1 MILRILLNSFHANC
15 LLKAVT
21 IDELVKNSFEK
32 NYDLKSLNKSIQ
44 VANEQIKVSKNWENP
59 MLAFKTNNI
68 GLNKPL
74 SNQKEYGVEL
84 SQVIPIG
91 RTLDIEENIAKKDRN
106 IKQFDLEDKKLELE
120 SKIYEYSYNILILEK
135 RYKLIENYLKNIEKL
150 EELYSSLY
158 KYQKASLNEVLNTKV
173 SYLDLK
179 LELDNLKTMIDNLY
193 LNLELISYEK
203 VQTIDENLDI
213 KEINKSSINQ
223 ELVITHPKVKTL
235 EEDSS
240 KYKEMAS
247 LEEAKKYSN
256 VTLSVEYM
264 QNAEQDYG
272 NVSVGIPLPLYKTE
286 NINALKAKL
295 NSNETNDK
303 LDSFIHNLSLQTNIY
318 LNNLNQ
324 SARNYRLIQ
333 KEIIPLKQK
342 IQTNIE
348 NYNSFDMVKPE
359 ESINNLNE
367 LITYETKAL
376 DEALKYYES
385 YSQLIYFTNKGL
397 K

>member
-1 MILRILLNSFHANC
+1 MLRILLSSFLASS
-15 LLKAVT
+15 LLSAVT

-91 RTLDIEENIAKKDRN
+91 NRLDIEKSIAQKDRN
-106 IKQFDLEDKKLELE
+106 IKEFDLEDKKLELE

-150 EELYSSLY
+150 EELYTSLY

-179 LELDNLKTMIDNLY
+179 LELDNLKTTIDNLY

-213 KEINKSSINQ
+213 KEINKASINQ
-223 ELVITHPKVKTL
+223 ELIITHPKVKTL

-303 LDSFIHNLSLQTNIY
+303 LDSFTHNLSLQSDIY

-342 IQTNIE
+342 IQENIE
-348 NYNSFDMVKPE
+348 NYNSFDMVKPQ
-359 ESINNLNE
+359 ESIENLNE
-367 LITYETKAL
+367 LIKYETKAL

-385 YSQLIYFTNKGL
+385 YSQLIYFTNRGL

>member
-1 MILRILLNSFHANC
+1 MLRILLSSFFASS
-15 LLKAVT
+15 LLSAVT

-74 SNQKEYGVEL
+74 SNQKEYGIEL

-91 RTLDIEENIAKKDRN
+91 KTLDIEESIAQKDRN
-106 IKQFDLEDKKLELE
+106 IKVFDLEDKKLELE

-150 EELYSSLY
+150 QELYSSLY
-158 KYQKASLNEVLNTKV
+158 KYEKASLNEVLNTKV

-203 VQTIDENLDI
+203 VQTIDENIDI
-213 KEINKSSINQ
+213 KEINKASINQ
-223 ELVITHPKVKTL
+223 EFNLNHPKVKTL
-235 EEDSS
+235 QEDSL
-240 KYKEMAS
+240 KYKDMAN

-264 QNAEQDYG
+264 QNQEQDYA
-272 NVSVGIPLPLYKTE
+272 NVTVGIPLPLYKTE
-286 NINALKAKL
+286 NVNALKAKL

-303 LDSFIHNLSLQTNIY
+303 LDSFLHNLSLQSDIY

-342 IQTNIE
+342 IQENIE
-348 NYNSFDMVKPE
+348 NYNSFDMVKPQ
-359 ESINNLNE
+359 ESIDNLNE

-376 DEALKYYES
+376 DEVLKYYES

>member
-1 MILRILLNSFHANC
+1 MLRILLSS
-15 LLKAVT
+15 LLASSLLSAVT

-59 MLAFKTNNI
+59 MLEFKTYNI
-68 GLNKPL
+68 ELNKPL

-91 RTLDIEENIAKKDRN
+91 NRLDIEKSIAQKDRN
-106 IKQFDLEDKKLELE
+106 IKEFDLEDKKLELE

-158 KYQKASLNEVLNTKV
+158 KYEKASLNEVLNTKV

-203 VQTIDENLDI
+203 VQNIDENIDI
-213 KEINKSSINQ
+213 KEINKASINQ

-303 LDSFIHNLSLQTNIY
+303 LDSFTHNLSLQTNIY

-342 IQTNIE
+342 IQENIE
-348 NYNSFDMVKPE
+348 NYNSFELVKPQ
-359 ESINNLNE
+359 ESIENLNE
-367 LITYETKAL
+367 LIKYETKAL

-385 YSQLIYFTNKGL
+385 YSQLIYFTNRGL

>member
-1 MILRILLNSFHANC
+1 MLRILLSSFLASS
-15 LLKAVT
+15 LLSAVT

-74 SNQKEYGVEL
+74 SNQKEYGVEIT
-84 SQVIPIG
+84 QVIPIG
-91 RTLDIEENIAKKDRN
+91 RTLDIEESIAQKDRN
-106 IKQFDLEDKKLELE
+106 IKIFDLEDKKLELE

-150 EELYSSLY
+150 QELYSSLY
-158 KYQKASLNEVLNTKV
+158 KYEKASLNEVLNTKV

-203 VQTIDENLDI
+203 VQNIDENIDI
-213 KEINKSSINQ
+213 KEINKASINQ
-223 ELVITHPKVKTL
+223 EFNLTHPKVQIL
-235 EEDSS
+235 QEDSL
-240 KYKEMAS
+240 KYKDMAN

-264 QNAEQDYG
+264 QNQEQDYA
-272 NVSVGIPLPLYKTE
+272 NVTVGIPLPLYKTE
-286 NINALKAKL
+286 NVNALKAKL

-303 LDSFIHNLSLQTNIY
+303 LDSFLHNLSLQSDIY

-342 IQTNIE
+342 IQENIE
-348 NYNSFDMVKPE
+348 NYNSFDIVKPQ
-359 ESINNLNE
+359 ESIDNLNE

-385 YSQLIYFTNKGL
+385 YSQLIYFTNRGL

>member
-1 MILRILLNSFHANC
+1 MLRILLSSFLASS
-15 LLKAVT
+15 LLSAIT

-44 VANEQIKVSKNWENP
+44 VATQQIKVSKNWENP
-59 MLAFKTNNI
+59 MLEFSANNI

-74 SNQKEYGVEL
+74 SNQKEYGVEI
-84 SQVIPIG
+84 SQVIPLG
-91 RTLDIEENIAKKDRN
+91 NRLDIEESIAKKDKN
-106 IKQFDLEDKKLELE
+106 IKEFDLEDKKLELE
-120 SKIYEYSYNILILEK
+120 SKIYEYSYNILITER
-135 RYKLIENYLKNIEKL
+135 RYKLIENYIKNIEKL
-150 EELYSSLY
+150 QELYSSLY
-158 KYQKASLNEVLNTKV
+158 KYEKATLNEVLNTKV
-173 SYLDLK
+173 SYLDSK
-179 LELDNLKTMIDNLY
+179 LELDNLKTIIDNLY

-203 VQTIDENLDI
+203 VQSIDESIDI
-213 KEINKSSINQ
+213 KEIHKSSINK
-223 ELVITHPKVKTL
+223 ELNLTHPKVKTL
-235 EEDSS
+235 QEDSLRF
-240 KYKEMAS
+240 KDMAS
-247 LEEAKKYSN
+247 LEEAKKYSD
-256 VTLSVEYM
+256 VTVSVEYM
-264 QNAEQDYG
+264 QNDEQDFA

-286 NINALKAKL
+286 NVNALKAKL

-303 LDSFIHNLSLQTNIY
+303 LDSFLHNLSLQSDIY

-342 IQTNIE
+342 IQENIE
-348 NYNSFDMVKPE
+348 NYNSFDIVKPQ
-359 ESINNLNE
+359 ESIDNLNE

>member
-1 MILRILLNSFHANC
+1 MLRILLSSFLASS
-15 LLKAVT
+15 LLSAVT

-32 NYDLKSLNKSIQ
+32 NYDLRSLNKSIQ

-74 SNQKEYGVEL
+74 SNQKEYGIEL
-84 SQVIPIG
+84 SQVIPLG
-91 RTLDIEENIAKKDRN
+91 NRLDIEESIASKDRN
-106 IKQFDLEDKKLELE
+106 IKVFDLEDKKLELE

-203 VQTIDENLDI
+203 VQTIDENIDI
-213 KEINKSSINQ
+213 KEINKAFINQ
-223 ELVITHPKVKTL
+223 ELIITHPKVKTL

-256 VTLSVEYM
+256 VTLSLEYM

-272 NVSVGIPLPLYKTE
+272 NVTVGIPLPLYKTE

-324 SARNYRLIQ
+324 SARNYKLIQ

-348 NYNSFDMVKPE
+348 NYNSFELVKPE

>member
-1 MILRILLNSFHANC
+1 MLKILLSSFLASS
-15 LLKAVT
+15 LLSAVT

-32 NYDLKSLNKSIQ
+32 NYDLRSLNKSIQ

-74 SNQKEYGVEL
+74 SNQKEYGIEL
-84 SQVIPIG
+84 SQVIPLG
-91 RTLDIEENIAKKDRN
+91 NRLDIEESIASKDRN
-106 IKQFDLEDKKLELE
+106 IKVFDLEDKKLELE

-150 EELYSSLY
+150 QELYSSLY
-158 KYQKASLNEVLNTKV
+158 KYEKASLNEVLNTKV

-179 LELDNLKTMIDNLY
+179 LELDNLKNVIYNMY
-193 LNLELISYEK
+193 LNLQLITYQNTQS
-203 VQTIDENLDI
+203 IDESI
-213 KEINKSSINQ
+213 KIEEINKASINQ
-223 ELVITHPKVKTL
+223 EFNLTHPKVKTL
-235 EEDSS
+235 KENSL
-240 KYKEMAS
+240 KYKDMS
-247 LEEAKKYSN
+247 KLEEAKKYSN

-264 QNAEQDYG
+264 QNQEQDFA
-272 NVSVGIPLPLYKTE
+272 NVSVGIPLPLYRTE

-303 LDSFIHNLSLQTNIY
+303 LDSFLHNLSLQSDIY

-342 IQTNIE
+342 IQENIE
-348 NYNSFDMVKPE
+348 NYNSFDIVKPQE
-359 ESINNLNE
+359 TIDNLNE
-367 LITYETKAL
+367 LIKYETKAL

-385 YSQLIYFTNKGL
+385 YSQLIYFTNRGL

>member
-1 MILRILLNSFHANC
+1 MLRILLSSFLASS
-15 LLKAVT
+15 LLSAVT

-179 LELDNLKTMIDNLY
+179 LELDNLKTTIDNLY

-203 VQTIDENLDI
+203 VQTIDDRIDI
-213 KEINKSSINQ
+213 KEINKASINQ
-223 ELVITHPKVKTL
+223 ELIITHPKVKTL

-256 VTLSVEYM
+256 VTLRVEYM
-264 QNAEQDYG
+264 QNDEQDYG
-272 NVSVGIPLPLYKTE
+272 NITVGIPLPLYKTE

-303 LDSFIHNLSLQTNIY
+303 LDSFMHNLSLQINIY

-324 SARNYRLIQ
+324 SARNYKLIQ

-359 ESINNLNE
+359 ESIKNLNE

>member
-1 MILRILLNSFHANC
+1 MLRILLSSFLASS
-15 LLKAVT
+15 LLSAVT
-21 IDELVKNSFEK
+21 INELVKNSFEK

-44 VANEQIKVSKNWENP
+44 VATEQIKVSKNWENP

-74 SNQKEYGVEL
+74 SNQKEYGIEL

-91 RTLDIEENIAKKDRN
+91 NRLDIEENIATKDRN
-106 IKQFDLEDKKLELE
+106 IKIFDLEDKRLELE

-135 RYKLIENYLKNIEKL
+135 RYKLIENYKRNIEKL
-150 EELYSSLY
+150 EELNNSLY
-158 KYQKASLNEVLNTKV
+158 KYQKATLNEVLNTKV
-173 SYLDLK
+173 SNLDLK
-179 LELDNLKTMIDNLY
+179 LELDNLKTMIENLY
-193 LNLELISYEK
+193 LNLEQITYEK
-203 VQTIDENLDI
+203 IQTIDEDINI
-213 KEINKSSINQ
+213 KEINKASINQ
-223 ELVITHPKVKTL
+223 ELNLNHPKVKTL
-235 EEDSS
+235 QEDSL
-240 KYKEMAS
+240 KYKDMAK

-264 QNAEQDYG
+264 QNIEQDYA

-286 NINALKAKL
+286 NVNALKAKL

-303 LDSFIHNLSLQTNIY
+303 LDSFLHNLSLQSDIY

-324 SARNYRLIQ
+324 SSRNYRLIQ
-333 KEIIPLKQK
+333 KEIIPLSKK
-342 IQTNIE
+342 IQENIE
-348 NYNSFDMVKPE
+348 NYNSFDMVKPQ
-359 ESINNLNE
+359 ESIDNLNE

-385 YSQLIYFTNKGL
+385 YSQLIYFTNRGL

>member
-1 MILRILLNSFHANC
+1 MLRILLSS
-15 LLKAVT
+15 LLASSLLSAVT

-44 VANEQIKVSKNWENP
+44 VASAQIKVSKNWENP
-59 MLAFKTNNI
+59 MLEFKTYNI
-68 GLNKPL
+68 GLDKPL

-91 RTLDIEENIAKKDRN
+91 NRLDIEKSIAQKDRN
-106 IKQFDLEDKKLELE
+106 IKEFDLEDKKLELE

-193 LNLELISYEK
+193 LNLEQITYEK
-203 VQTIDENLDI
+203 IQTIDEDINI

-264 QNAEQDYG
+264 QNQEQDYA

-303 LDSFIHNLSLQTNIY
+303 LDSFLHNLSLQSDIY

-324 SARNYRLIQ
+324 SARNYKLIQ
-333 KEIIPLKQK
+333 KEIIPLSKK
-342 IQTNIE
+342 IQENIE
-348 NYNSFDMVKPE
+348 NYNSFDMVKPQ
-359 ESINNLNE
+359 ESIENLNE
-367 LITYETKAL
+367 LIKYETKAL

-385 YSQLIYFTNKGL
+385 YSQLIYFTNRGL

>member
-1 MILRILLNSFHANC
+1 MLRILLSSFLASS
-15 LLKAVT
+15 LLSAVT

-59 MLAFKTNNI
+59 MLEFKTYNI
-68 GLNKPL
+68 GLDKPL

-91 RTLDIEENIAKKDRN
+91 NRLDIEKSIAQKDRN
-106 IKQFDLEDKKLELE
+106 IKEFDLEDKKLELE

-203 VQTIDENLDI
+203 VQTIDENVDI
-213 KEINKSSINQ
+213 KEINKAFINQ
-223 ELVITHPKVKTL
+223 ELILTHPKVKTL

-342 IQTNIE
+342 IQENIE

-385 YSQLIYFTNKGL
+385 YSQLIYFTNRGL

>member
-1 MILRILLNSFHANC
+1 MLRILLSSFLASS
-15 LLKAVT
+15 LLSAVT

-91 RTLDIEENIAKKDRN
+91 NRLDIEKSIAQKDRN
-106 IKQFDLEDKKLELE
+106 IKEFDLEDKKLELE

-179 LELDNLKTMIDNLY
+179 LELDNLKTTIDNLY

-203 VQTIDENLDI
+203 VQTIDDRIDI
-213 KEINKSSINQ
+213 KEINKASINQ
-223 ELVITHPKVKTL
+223 ELIITHPKVKTL

-256 VTLSVEYM
+256 VTLRVEYM
-264 QNAEQDYG
+264 QNDEQDYG
-272 NVSVGIPLPLYKTE
+272 NITVGIPLPLYKTE

-303 LDSFIHNLSLQTNIY
+303 LDSFMHNLSLQINIY

-324 SARNYRLIQ
+324 SARNYKLIQ

-359 ESINNLNE
+359 ESIKNLNE

>member
-1 MILRILLNSFHANC
+1 MLRILLSSFLASS
-15 LLKAVT
+15 LLSAVT

-32 NYDLKSLNKSIQ
+32 NYDLKSLNKSIK
-44 VANEQIKVSKNWENP
+44 VADEQIKVSKNWENP
-59 MLAFKTNNI
+59 MLAFKVNNI

-91 RTLDIEENIAKKDRN
+91 RTLDIEENIARKDRN
-106 IKQFDLEDKKLELE
+106 IKLFDLEDKKLELE

-203 VQTIDENLDI
+203 VESIDENVEI
-213 KEINKSSINQ
+213 KEINKAFINQ
-223 ELVITHPKVKTL
+223 ELIITHPKIKTL

-264 QNAEQDYG
+264 QNDEQDYG
-272 NVSVGIPLPLYKTE
+272 NVTVGIPLPLYKTE

-303 LDSFIHNLSLQTNIY
+303 LDSFIHNLSLQINIY

-324 SARNYRLIQ
+324 SARNYKLIQ

-359 ESINNLNE
+359 ESIKNLNE

>member
-1 MILRILLNSFHANC
+1 MLRILLSSFLASS
-15 LLKAVT
+15 LLSAVT
-21 IDELVKNSFEK
+21 INELVKNSFEK

-44 VANEQIKVSKNWENP
+44 VATEQIKVSKNWENP

-74 SNQKEYGVEL
+74 SNQKEYGIEL

-91 RTLDIEENIAKKDRN
+91 NRLDIEENIATKDRN
-106 IKQFDLEDKKLELE
+106 IKIFDLEDKRLELE

-135 RYKLIENYLKNIEKL
+135 RYKLIENYKRNIEKL
-150 EELYSSLY
+150 EELNNSLY
-158 KYQKASLNEVLNTKV
+158 KYQKATLNEVLNTKV
-173 SYLDLK
+173 SNLDLK

-193 LNLELISYEK
+193 LNLEQITYEK
-203 VQTIDENLDI
+203 IQTIDEDINI
-213 KEINKSSINQ
+213 KEINKASINQ
-223 ELVITHPKVKTL
+223 ELNLNHPKVKTL
-235 EEDSS
+235 QEDSL
-240 KYKEMAS
+240 KYKDMAK

-264 QNAEQDYG
+264 QNIEQDYA

-286 NINALKAKL
+286 NVNALKAKL

-303 LDSFIHNLSLQTNIY
+303 LDSFLHNLSLQSDIY

-324 SARNYRLIQ
+324 SSRNYRLIQ

-342 IQTNIE
+342 IQESLE
-348 NYNSFDMVKPE
+348 NYNSFDMVKPQ
-359 ESINNLNE
+359 ESIDNLNE

-376 DEALKYYES
+376 DEAQKYYES
-385 YSQLIYFTNKGL
+385 YSKLIYSTNKGL

>member
-1 MILRILLNSFHANC
+1 MLRILLSSFLASS
-15 LLKAVT
+15 LLSAVT

-179 LELDNLKTMIDNLY
+179 LELDNLKTTIDNLY

-203 VQTIDENLDI
+203 VQTIDENVDI
-213 KEINKSSINQ
+213 KEINKASINQ
-223 ELVITHPKVKTL
+223 ELIITHPKVKTL

-256 VTLSVEYM
+256 VTLRVEYM
-264 QNAEQDYG
+264 QNDEQDYG
-272 NVSVGIPLPLYKTE
+272 NITVGIPLPLYKTE

-303 LDSFIHNLSLQTNIY
+303 LDSFIHNLSLQINIY

-324 SARNYRLIQ
+324 SARNYKLIQ

-359 ESINNLNE
+359 ESIKNLNE

>member
-1 MILRILLNSFHANC
+1 MLRILLSSFLASS
-15 LLKAVT
+15 LLSAVT

-32 NYDLKSLNKSIQ
+32 NYDLKSLNKSIK
-44 VANEQIKVSKNWENP
+44 VADEQIKVSKNWENP
-59 MLAFKTNNI
+59 MLAFKINNI

-203 VQTIDENLDI
+203 VQTIDENIDI
-213 KEINKSSINQ
+213 KEINKAFINQ
-223 ELVITHPKVKTL
+223 ELIITHPKVKTL

-264 QNAEQDYG
+264 QNQEQDYG
-272 NVSVGIPLPLYKTE
+272 NVTVGIPLPLYKTE

-348 NYNSFDMVKPE
+348 NYNSFDMAKPE
-359 ESINNLNE
+359 ESIKNLNE

>member
-1 MILRILLNSFHANC
+1 MLRILLSSFLASS
-15 LLKAVT
+15 LLSAVT

-74 SNQKEYGVEL
+74 SNQKEYGVEIT
-84 SQVIPIG
+84 QVIPIG
-91 RTLDIEENIAKKDRN
+91 KTLDIEESIAQKDRN
-106 IKQFDLEDKKLELE
+106 IKVFDLEDKKLELE

-150 EELYSSLY
+150 QELYSSLY
-158 KYQKASLNEVLNTKV
+158 KYEKASLNEVLNTKV

-203 VQTIDENLDI
+203 VQTIDENIDI
-213 KEINKSSINQ
+213 KEINKASIHQ
-223 ELVITHPKVKTL
+223 EFNLTHPKVQTL
-235 EEDSS
+235 QEDSL
-240 KYKEMAS
+240 KYKDMAN

-264 QNAEQDYG
+264 QNQEQDYA
-272 NVSVGIPLPLYKTE
+272 NVTVGIPLPLYKTE

-303 LDSFIHNLSLQTNIY
+303 LDSFLHNLSLQSDIY

-342 IQTNIE
+342 IQENIE
-348 NYNSFDMVKPE
+348 NYNSFDMVKPQ
-359 ESINNLNE
+359 ESIDNLNE

-385 YSQLIYFTNKGL
+385 YSQLIYFTNRGL

>member
-1 MILRILLNSFHANC
+1 MLRILLSSFLASS
-15 LLKAVT
+15 LLSAVT

-32 NYDLKSLNKSIQ
+32 NYDLKSLNKSIK
-44 VANEQIKVSKNWENP
+44 VADEQIKISKNWENP
-59 MLAFKTNNI
+59 MLAFKVNNI

-203 VQTIDENLDI
+203 VQTIDENIDI
-213 KEINKSSINQ
+213 KEINKAFINQ
-223 ELVITHPKVKTL
+223 ELIITHPKVKTL

-264 QNAEQDYG
+264 QNQEQDYG
-272 NVSVGIPLPLYKTE
+272 NVTVGIPLPLYKTE

-348 NYNSFDMVKPE
+348 NYNSFEMAKPE
-359 ESINNLNE
+359 ESIKNLNE

>member
-1 MILRILLNSFHANC
+1 MLRILLSSFLASS
-15 LLKAVT
+15 LLSAVT

-74 SNQKEYGVEL
+74 SNQKEYGIEL
-84 SQVIPIG
+84 SQVIPLG
-91 RTLDIEENIAKKDRN
+91 NRLDIEESIASKDRN
-106 IKQFDLEDKKLELE
+106 IKVFDLEDKKLELE

-150 EELYSSLY
+150 QELYSSLY
-158 KYQKASLNEVLNTKV
+158 KYEKASLNEVLNTKV

-179 LELDNLKTMIDNLY
+179 LELDNLKTMIDNFY
-193 LNLELISYEK
+193 INLELISYEK
-203 VQTIDENLDI
+203 VQTIDENIDI
-213 KEINKSSINQ
+213 KEINKASINQ
-223 ELVITHPKVKTL
+223 EFNLSHPKVKTL
-235 EEDSS
+235 QEDSL
-240 KYKEMAS
+240 KYKDMAK

-264 QNAEQDYG
+264 QNQEQDYA

-286 NINALKAKL
+286 NVNALKAKL

-303 LDSFIHNLSLQTNIY
+303 LDSFLHNLSLQSDIY

-324 SARNYRLIQ
+324 SARNYKLIQ
-333 KEIIPLKQK
+333 KEIIPLSKK
-342 IQTNIE
+342 IQENIE
-348 NYNSFDMVKPE
+348 NYNSFDMVKPQ
-359 ESINNLNE
+359 ESIDNLNE

-385 YSQLIYFTNKGL
+385 YSQLIYFTNRGL

>member
-1 MILRILLNSFHANC
+1 MLRILLSSFLASS
-15 LLKAVT
+15 LLSAVT

-91 RTLDIEENIAKKDRN
+91 NRLDIEKSIAQKDRN
-106 IKQFDLEDKKLELE
+106 IKEFDLEDKKLELE

-135 RYKLIENYLKNIEKL
+135 RYRLIENYLKNVEKL
-150 EELYSSLY
+150 QDLYSSLY
-158 KYQKASLNEVLNTKV
+158 KYQKASLNEILNTKV

-179 LELDNLKTMIDNLY
+179 LEQENLKTTIDNLY

-203 VQTIDENLDI
+203 VQTIDENIDI
-213 KEINKSSINQ
+213 KEINKASINEEARQ
-223 ELVITHPKVKTL
+223 NHPKVQTL
-235 EEDSS
+235 NEDSLR
-240 KYKEMAS
+240 YKDMAS
-247 LEEAKKYSN
+247 LEEARKYSD

-264 QNAEQDYG
+264 QSVEQDSA
-272 NVSVGIPLPLYKTE
+272 NISVGIPLPLYKTE
-286 NINALKAKL
+286 NVNALKAKL
-295 NSNETNDK
+295 NSNETNHK
-303 LDSFIHNLSLQTNIY
+303 LDSFLHNLSLQSDIY

-333 KEIIPLKQK
+333 KEIIPLKQR
-342 IQTNIE
+342 IQENIE
-348 NYNSFDMVKPE
+348 NFNSFNLVKPQ
-359 ESINNLNE
+359 ESIDNLNE

-376 DEALKYYES
+376 DEALKYYEN
-385 YSQLIYFTNKGL
+385 YAQLIYFTNRGIK
-397 K
+397 

>member
-1 MILRILLNSFHANC
+1 MLRILLSSFLASS
-15 LLKAVT
+15 LLSAVT

-32 NYDLKSLNKSIQ
+32 NYDLKSLNKSIK
-44 VANEQIKVSKNWENP
+44 VADEQIKVSKNWENP
-59 MLAFKTNNI
+59 MLAFKVNNI

-91 RTLDIEENIAKKDRN
+91 RTLDIEENIARKDRN

-203 VQTIDENLDI
+203 VESIDENVDI
-213 KEINKSSINQ
+213 KEINKAFINQ
-223 ELVITHPKVKTL
+223 ELIITHPKIKTL

-264 QNAEQDYG
+264 QNDEQDYG
-272 NVSVGIPLPLYKTE
+272 NVTVGIPLPLYKTE

-303 LDSFIHNLSLQTNIY
+303 LDSFIHNLSLQINIY

-324 SARNYRLIQ
+324 SARNYKLIQ

-359 ESINNLNE
+359 ESIKNLNE

>member
-1 MILRILLNSFHANC
+1 MLRILLSSFLASS
-15 LLKAVT
+15 LLSAVT

-59 MLAFKTNNI
+59 MLEFKTYNI

-91 RTLDIEENIAKKDRN
+91 NRLDIEKSIAQKDRN
-106 IKQFDLEDKKLELE
+106 IKEFDLEDKKLELE

-135 RYKLIENYLKNIEKL
+135 RYKLIEKYLKNIEKL

-158 KYQKASLNEVLNTKV
+158 KYEKASLNEVLNTKV

-203 VQTIDENLDI
+203 VQNIDENIDI
-213 KEINKSSINQ
+213 KEINKASINQ

-303 LDSFIHNLSLQTNIY
+303 LDSFTHNLSLQSDIY

-342 IQTNIE
+342 IQENIE
-348 NYNSFDMVKPE
+348 NYNSFDMVKPQ
-359 ESINNLNE
+359 ESIENLNE
-367 LITYETKAL
+367 LIKYETKAL

-385 YSQLIYFTNKGL
+385 YSQLIYFTNRGL

>member
-1 MILRILLNSFHANC
+1 MLRILLSSFLASS
-15 LLKAVT
+15 LLSAVT

-179 LELDNLKTMIDNLY
+179 LELDNLKTTIDNLY

-213 KEINKSSINQ
+213 KEINKASINQ
-223 ELVITHPKVKTL
+223 ELISTHPKVKTL

-295 NSNETNDK
+295 NANETNDK

-342 IQTNIE
+342 IQENIE
-348 NYNSFDMVKPE
+348 NYNSFDMVKPQ
-359 ESINNLNE
+359 ESIENLNE
-367 LITYETKAL
+367 LIKYETKAL

-385 YSQLIYFTNKGL
+385 YSQLIYFTNRGL

>member
-1 MILRILLNSFHANC
+1 MLRILLSSFLASS
-15 LLKAVT
+15 LLSAVT

-32 NYDLKSLNKSIQ
+32 NYDLKSLNKSIK
-44 VANEQIKVSKNWENP
+44 VADEQIKVSKNWKNP
-59 MLAFKTNNI
+59 MLAFKVNNI

-74 SNQKEYGVEL
+74 SNQKEYGVEI

-213 KEINKSSINQ
+213 KEINKAFINQ
-223 ELVITHPKVKTL
+223 ELIITHPKVKTL

-272 NVSVGIPLPLYKTE
+272 NVTVGIPLPLYKTE

-324 SARNYRLIQ
+324 SARNYKLIQ

-348 NYNSFDMVKPE
+348 NYNSFELAKPE

>member
-1 MILRILLNSFHANC
+1 MLRILISSFLASS
-15 LLKAVT
+15 LLSAVT

-74 SNQKEYGVEL
+74 SNQKEYGIEL
-84 SQVIPIG
+84 SQVIPLG
-91 RTLDIEENIAKKDRN
+91 NRLDIEESIASKDRN
-106 IKQFDLEDKKLELE
+106 IKVFDLEDKKLELE

-150 EELYSSLY
+150 QELYTSLY
-158 KYQKASLNEVLNTKV
+158 KYEKASLNEVLNTKV

-203 VQTIDENLDI
+203 VQNIDENIDI
-213 KEINKSSINQ
+213 KEINKASINQ
-223 ELVITHPKVKTL
+223 EFNLTHPKVQTL
-235 EEDSS
+235 QEDSL
-240 KYKEMAS
+240 KYKDMAK

-264 QNAEQDYG
+264 QNQEQDYA

-286 NINALKAKL
+286 NVNALKAKL

-303 LDSFIHNLSLQTNIY
+303 LDSFLHNLSLQSDIY

-342 IQTNIE
+342 IQENIE
-348 NYNSFDMVKPE
+348 NYNSFDMVKPQ
-359 ESINNLNE
+359 ESIDNLNE

-385 YSQLIYFTNKGL
+385 YSQLIYFTNRGL

>member
-1 MILRILLNSFHANC
+1 MLRILLSSFLASS
-15 LLKAVT
+15 LLSAVT

-135 RYKLIENYLKNIEKL
+135 RYKLIEHYLKNIEKL

-179 LELDNLKTMIDNLY
+179 LELDNLKTTIDNLY

-203 VQTIDENLDI
+203 VQTIDDRIDI
-213 KEINKSSINQ
+213 KEINKASINQ
-223 ELVITHPKVKTL
+223 ELIITHPKVKTL

-256 VTLSVEYM
+256 VTLRVEYM
-264 QNAEQDYG
+264 QNDEQDYG
-272 NVSVGIPLPLYKTE
+272 NITVGIPLPLYKTE

-348 NYNSFDMVKPE
+348 NYNSFELAKPE

>member
-1 MILRILLNSFHANC
+1 MLRILLSSFLASS
-15 LLKAVT
+15 LLSAVT

-74 SNQKEYGVEL
+74 SNQKEYGVEIT
-84 SQVIPIG
+84 QVIPIG
-91 RTLDIEENIAKKDRN
+91 RTLDIEESIAQKDRN
-106 IKQFDLEDKKLELE
+106 IKVFDLEDKKLELE

-150 EELYSSLY
+150 QELYSSLY
-158 KYQKASLNEVLNTKV
+158 KYEKASLNEVLNTKV

-203 VQTIDENLDI
+203 VQNIDENIDI
-213 KEINKSSINQ
+213 KEINKASIHQ
-223 ELVITHPKVKTL
+223 EFNLTHPKVQTL
-235 EEDSS
+235 QEDSL
-240 KYKEMAS
+240 KYKDMAN

-264 QNAEQDYG
+264 QNQEQDYA
-272 NVSVGIPLPLYKTE
+272 NVTVGIPLPLYKTE
-286 NINALKAKL
+286 NVNALKAKL

-303 LDSFIHNLSLQTNIY
+303 LDSFLHNLSLQSDIY

-342 IQTNIE
+342 IQENIE
-348 NYNSFDMVKPE
+348 NYNSFDMVKPQ
-359 ESINNLNE
+359 ESIDNLNE

-385 YSQLIYFTNKGL
+385 YSQLIYFTNRGL